1 MAIPTLPTTC
11 ETLKMPYLHV
21 AFPVQGTHLPANHG
35 YLHYRAITCTVLAAV
50 QHCSGSTPYGI
61 NGILTLP
68 KRQYCHW
75 DAVLNA
81 LQHQCKIQ
89 W

>member
-1 MAIPTLPTTC
+1 MAIQTLPTTS
-11 ETLKMPYLHV
+11 ETREMLSLNV
-21 AFPVQGTHLPANHG
+21 AFPVPGTYLPADHG
-35 YLHYRAITCTVLAAV
+35 YLHYRAITRAVPAAV
-50 QHCSGSTPYGI
+50 QYCSGSTPCGI

-81 LQHQCKIQ
+81 LRHQCKIQ